1 MLEKI
6 KSYVEPNKKI
16 KTVEI
21 IVLCLLILGS
31 IMSLVTG
38 FSRIHANFGEIE
50 YVNTVEMTRDYEE
63 ECDEDS
69 ISCEVAYENG
79 DAYLVKIYSYEEYEE
94 LDSET
99 ITAYEY

>member
-50 YVNTVEMTRDYEE
+50 YVNTV
-63 ECDEDS
+63 
-69 ISCEVAYENG
+69 
-79 DAYLVKIYSYEEYEE
+79 
-94 LDSET
+94 
-99 ITAYEY
+99 